1 VNKLNARDRR
11 ALLLLGAAV
20 IVTAFVYFWPTGTG
34 EVVRPAESSVAGAE
48 RRLERLRELAAT
60 VPGKQKMVDGVME
73 QVKAREKGLV
83 EADTAAQAQAQL
95 TQVIRKVMR
104 AQTPPMDT
112 GQVEL
117 FPIRALGKDYGEAV
131 VTVGTN
137 CRIEQL
143 VNLLADLSKQ
153 PEAIATRELRIT
165 AADPRQKSISVR
177 LTVSGVLPKRLV
189 PVIDSRREGN
199 LF

>member
-1 VNKLNARDRR
+1 MKLEQRDRR
-11 ALLLLGAAV
+11 ALALLGAALA
-20 IVTAFVYFWPTGTG
+20 VTALVYVWPEPGA
-34 EVVRPAESSVAGAE
+34 EVVAASQSSVPAAE

-60 VPGKQKMVDGVME
+60 VPGKEKLAEGVLV
-73 QVKAREKGLV
+73 QLKAREKGLI

-95 TQVIRKVMR
+95 SQLLRKVMR
-104 AQTPPMDT
+104 AQSPAMEV

-117 FPIRALGKDYGEAV
+117 GPIQPLGKDYGEALIS
-131 VTVGTN
+131 VGTI

-153 PEAIATRELRIT
+153 PEVIATREIRVL
-165 AADPRQKSISVR
+165 AADPRQKTINMR

-189 PVIDSRREGN
+189 PEQPQRRQGA
-199 LF
+199 FF